1 MSATTTQ
8 QSNGGV
14 IPNDAPAK
22 AASGRGAPNDAP
34 AKAASGRG
42 APNDAPA
49 KAASGRGA
57 PAPGS
62 RLAEAFEAV
71 ERFPVLI
78 ESRERVIAAATADNP
93 RVGEIVEAVEADVS
107 LSISVLRFANRS
119 GLVAGGVA
127 GIPDAVD
134 LLKTSGVLAIAGT
147 APSFDFFESNG
158 GWELKPERFR
168 VHALATQRGA
178 DEIGRAVGWVERD
191 ELAVAALL
199 HDVGRLVI
207 SRLHPGYK
215 VYFDAISRTP
225 EQRLRDEREQLGIDH
240 ALVGGVLARRW
251 NLPQRIAVAIER
263 HHAEE
268 SDGLAAL
275 VATADMV
282 AHYSQGEA
290 ISPDRL
296 HASAERCGLSSDA
309 LRALLYEMPLAS
321 QENSRISEP
330 CPLSARE
337 LDVLRHLSEG
347 MVYKQIA
354 GEMHLSVSTIRTH
367 LHNVYGKIG
376 AVDRAQAVL
385 TSRDRGWI

>member
-1 MSATTTQ
+1 MLCGMASTTTQ
-8 QSNGGV
+8 TNARASA
-14 IPNDAPAK
+14 DLSAK
-22 AASGRGAPNDAP
+22 AG
-34 AKAASGRG
+34 
-42 APNDAPA
+42 
-49 KAASGRGA
+49 GRGA

-78 ESRERVIAAATADNP
+78 ESRERVIAAATAETA
-93 RVGEIVEAVEADVS
+93 RVGDLVEAVEADVA
-107 LSISVLRFANRS
+107 LAISVLRFANR
-119 GLVAGGVA
+119 GGMTAGGVA
-127 GIPDAVD
+127 GVPDAVD
-134 LLKTSGVLAIAGT
+134 VLKPSGVLAIAGT

-168 VHALATQRGA
+168 VHALATQRAA
-178 DEIGRAVGWVERD
+178 DQIGRAVGWVERD
-191 ELAVAALL
+191 ELATAALL

-215 VYFDAISRTP
+215 VYFDAASRTP

-251 NLPQRIAVAIER
+251 NLPQRLAVAIER
-263 HHAEE
+263 HHAEDAE
-268 SDGLAAL
+268 GLAAM
-275 VATADMV
+275 VSAADMV
-282 AHYSQGEA
+282 AHYTNGEA
-290 ISPDRL
+290 IAPERL
-296 HASAERCGLSSDA
+296 MASCERIGLGPEALRDLLYELPLASAEAG
-309 LRALLYEMPLAS
+309 
-321 QENSRISEP
+321 RISEP

-354 GEMHLSVSTIRTH
+354 TEMHLSVSTIRTH

-385 TSRDRGWI
+385 TARDRGWI

>member
-1 MSATTTQ
+1 MSVTTA
-8 QSNGGV
+8 QSSAK
-14 IPNDAPAK
+14 APA
-22 AASGRGAPNDAP
+22 GEG
-34 AKAASGRG
+34 AKAGTR
-42 APNDAPA
+42 PA
-49 KAASGRGA
+49 A
-57 PAPGS
+57 APGS

-71 ERFPVLI
+71 ERFPVLV
-78 ESRERVIAAATADNP
+78 ESRERVITAATAETVH
-93 RVGEIVEAVEADVS
+93 VGDIVKAVESDVA
-107 LSISVLRFANRS
+107 LAVGVLRHANRS

-127 GIPDAVD
+127 GIPAA
-134 LLKTSGVLAIAGT
+134 LEALKPAGVLAIAGT

-168 VHALATQRGA
+168 VHALAAQRAA
-178 DEIGRAVGWVERD
+178 DRIGRMVGWAERD

-215 VYFDAISRTP
+215 VYFDAIARTP
-225 EQRLRDEREQLGIDH
+225 EQRLREEREQLGIDH

-251 NLPQRIAVAIER
+251 NLPQRIAIAIER
-263 HHAEE
+263 HHADDAE
-268 SDGLAAL
+268 GLAAM

-282 AHYSQGEA
+282 AHYCQGEA
-290 ISPDRL
+290 IAPERL
-296 HASAERCGLSSDA
+296 RAGAERCGLDPGG
-309 LRALLYEMPLAS
+309 LRDILYELPLSTQDAT
-321 QENSRISEP
+321 RISEP
-330 CPLSARE
+330 CPLSSRE

-354 GEMHLSVSTIRTH
+354 SEMHLSVSTIRTH

-385 TSRDRGWI
+385 LARDRGWI

>member
-1 MSATTTQ
+1 MGASTSTQANGKVAAHDVSSGNGNGATRGSA
-8 QSNGGV
+8 
-14 IPNDAPAK
+14 
-22 AASGRGAPNDAP
+22 
-34 AKAASGRG
+34 
-42 APNDAPA
+42 
-49 KAASGRGA
+49 
-57 PAPGS
+57 APGS

-78 ESRERVIAAATADNP
+78 ESRERVIAAATADTA
-93 RVGEIVEAVEADVS
+93 RIGELVEAVESDVA

-119 GLVAGGVA
+119 GVAGGVG
-127 GIPDAVD
+127 GIPGAVEV
-134 LLKTSGVLAIAGT
+134 LKPSGVLAIAGT

-168 VHALATQRGA
+168 VHALAAQRAA
-178 DEIGRAVGWVERD
+178 DQIGRAVGWVERD

-215 VYFDAISRTP
+215 VYFDAATRTP

-240 ALVGGVLARRW
+240 TLVGGVLARRW

-263 HHAEE
+263 HHAEDAE
-268 SDGLAAL
+268 GLAGM

-282 AHYSQGEA
+282 AHYCNGETIA
-290 ISPDRL
+290 PERL
-296 HASAERCGLSSDA
+296 RGAAERCGLGFDA
-309 LRALLYEMPLAS
+309 LRDLLYELPLPTHDAT
-321 QENSRISEP
+321 RVSEP
-330 CPLSARE
+330 CPLSSRE

-385 TSRDRGWI
+385 LARDRGWI

>member
-1 MSATTTQ
+1 MSVTTA
-8 QSNGGV
+8 QSNRAALQG
-14 IPNDAPAK
+14 DAK
-22 AASGRGAPNDAP
+22 TGSRNAA
-34 AKAASGRG
+34 
-42 APNDAPA
+42 
-49 KAASGRGA
+49 
-57 PAPGS
+57 APGS

-71 ERFPVLI
+71 ERFPVLL
-78 ESRERVIAAATADNP
+78 EARERVIAAATAENV
-93 RVGEIVEAVEADVS
+93 RVGEIVEAVESDVS
-107 LSISVLRFANRS
+107 LAISVLRHANRG

-127 GIPDAVD
+127 GVPAALDV
-134 LLKTSGVLAIAGT
+134 LKPAGVLALAGT

-168 VHALATQRGA
+168 VHALATQRAA
-178 DEIGRAVGWVERD
+178 DRIGRIVGWAERD

-215 VYFDAISRTP
+215 VYFDALSRTP
-225 EQRLRDEREQLGIDH
+225 EQRLREEREQLGIDH

-251 NLPQRIAVAIER
+251 NLPSRIAVAIER
-263 HHAEE
+263 HHSDDAE
-268 SDGLAAL
+268 GLAAM

-282 AHYSQGEA
+282 AHYCQGEA
-290 ISPDRL
+290 IAPERL
-296 HASAERCGLSSDA
+296 KASAERCGLGPEA
-309 LRALLYEMPLAS
+309 LRDLLYELPLPTQDAT
-321 QENSRISEP
+321 RISEP

-385 TSRDRGWI
+385 LARDRGWI

>member
-1 MSATTTQ
+1 MSLTAAQ
-8 QSNGGV
+8 GNGKV
-14 IPNDAPAK
+14 PVHESAK
-22 AASGRGAPNDAP
+22 AGSRA
-34 AKAASGRG
+34 
-42 APNDAPA
+42 
-49 KAASGRGA
+49 A

-71 ERFPVLI
+71 ERYPVLV
-78 ESRERVIAAATADNP
+78 ESRERVIVAATAETARSGD
-93 RVGEIVEAVEADVS
+93 IIEAVEGDVA
-107 LSISVLRFANRS
+107 LAISVLRHANR
-119 GLVAGGVA
+119 GALGGGVA
-127 GIPDAVD
+127 GIPAAVEQ
-134 LLKTSGVLAIAGT
+134 LKPAGVLAIAGT
-147 APSFDFFESNG
+147 APSFDFFEPGN

-168 VHALATQRGA
+168 VHALATQRAAGR
-178 DEIGRAVGWVERD
+178 IGRVVGWAERD

-215 VYFDAISRTP
+215 VYFDAASRTP
-225 EQRLRDEREQLGIDH
+225 EQRLREEREQLGIDH

-251 NLPQRIAVAIER
+251 NLPQRIAIAIER
-263 HHAEE
+263 HHSDEAE
-268 SDGLAAL
+268 GLAAM

-282 AHYSQGEA
+282 AHYCQGEA
-290 ISPDRL
+290 IAPERL
-296 HASAERCGLSSDA
+296 RASAERCGLGAES
-309 LRALLYEMPLAS
+309 LRELLYELPLPTQDAT
-321 QENSRISEP
+321 RISEP

-354 GEMHLSVSTIRTH
+354 TEMHLSVSTIRTH

-385 TSRDRGWI
+385 LARDRGWI

>member
-1 MSATTTQ
+1 MSVTTAQTSRSASLQ
-8 QSNGGV
+8 GDV
-14 IPNDAPAK
+14 K
-22 AASGRGAPNDAP
+22 AGSRN
-34 AKAASGRG
+34 AA
-42 APNDAPA
+42 
-49 KAASGRGA
+49 
-57 PAPGS
+57 APGS

-71 ERFPVLI
+71 ERFPVLL
-78 ESRERVIAAATADNP
+78 EARERVIAAATAENV
-93 RVGEIVEAVEADVS
+93 RIGEIIEAVESDVS
-107 LSISVLRFANRS
+107 LAISVLRHANRG

-127 GIPDAVD
+127 GIPAALEV
-134 LLKTSGVLAIAGT
+134 LKPAGVLALAGT

-168 VHALATQRGA
+168 VHALATQRAA
-178 DEIGRAVGWVERD
+178 DRIGRVVGWAERD

-225 EQRLRDEREQLGIDH
+225 EQRLREEREQLGIDH

-251 NLPQRIAVAIER
+251 NLPSRIAVAIER
-263 HHAEE
+263 HHAEDAE
-268 SDGLAAL
+268 GLAAM

-282 AHYSQGEA
+282 AHYCQGEA
-290 ISPDRL
+290 IAPERL
-296 HASAERCGLSSDA
+296 KASAERCGLSPEA
-309 LRALLYEMPLAS
+309 LRDLLYELPLPTQDAT
-321 QENSRISEP
+321 RVSEP
-330 CPLSARE
+330 CPLSSRE

-354 GEMHLSVSTIRTH
+354 SEMHLSVSTIRTH

-385 TSRDRGWI
+385 MARDRNWI

>member
-1 MSATTTQ
+1 MVCGMASTTTQ
-8 QSNGGV
+8 TSGRTSAA
-14 IPNDAPAK
+14 DLAAK
-22 AASGRGAPNDAP
+22 AN
-34 AKAASGRG
+34 
-42 APNDAPA
+42 
-49 KAASGRGA
+49 GRGA

-78 ESRERVIAAATADNP
+78 ESRERVIAAATAETA
-93 RVGEIVEAVEADVS
+93 RVGELVEAVEADVA
-107 LSISVLRFANRS
+107 LAISVLRFANR
-119 GLVAGGVA
+119 GGMTAGGVA
-127 GIPDAVD
+127 GVPDAVD
-134 LLKTSGVLAIAGT
+134 VLKPSGVLAIAGT

-168 VHALATQRGA
+168 VHALGTQRAA
-178 DEIGRAVGWVERD
+178 DQIGRAIGWAERD
-191 ELAVAALL
+191 ELAAAALL
-199 HDVGRLVI
+199 HDIGRLVI

-215 VYFDAISRTP
+215 VYFDAASRTP

-251 NLPQRIAVAIER
+251 NLPQRLAVAIER
-263 HHAEE
+263 HHAEDAE
-268 SDGLAAL
+268 GLAAM
-275 VATADMV
+275 VSAADMV
-282 AHYSQGEA
+282 AHYTNGES
-290 ISPDRL
+290 ISPERL
-296 HASAERCGLSSDA
+296 LASCERIGLGPEALRDLLYELPLASAEAG
-309 LRALLYEMPLAS
+309 
-321 QENSRISEP
+321 RISEP

-354 GEMHLSVSTIRTH
+354 TEMHLSVSTIRTH

-385 TSRDRGWI
+385 TARDRGWI

>member
-1 MSATTTQ
+1 MGALTQ
-8 QSNGGV
+8 QRNSKVGASEV
-14 IPNDAPAK
+14 EAK
-22 AASGRGAPNDAP
+22 AGSR
-34 AKAASGRG
+34 S
-42 APNDAPA
+42 
-49 KAASGRGA
+49 A

-78 ESRERVIAAATADNP
+78 ESRDRVIAAATAETA
-93 RVGEIVEAVEADVS
+93 RVGELIKAVECDVA
-107 LSISVLRFANRS
+107 LAISVLRFANRN
-119 GLVAGGVA
+119 GLVAGGV
-127 GIPDAVD
+127 GSIPEAVD
-134 LLKTSGVLAIAGT
+134 VLKPSGVLAIAGT
-147 APSFDFFESNG
+147 APSFDFFDSNG

-168 VHALATQRGA
+168 VHALAAQRAA
-178 DEIGRAVGWVERD
+178 DEIGRTVGWVERD

-199 HDVGRLVI
+199 HDIGRLVI

-225 EQRLRDEREQLGIDH
+225 EQRLRDERDQLGIDH

-263 HHAEE
+263 HHADDA
-268 SDGLAAL
+268 DGLAAM

-290 ISPDRL
+290 ISPERL
-296 HASAERCGLSSDA
+296 RTSAERCGLGPDS
-309 LRALLYEMPLAS
+309 LRQLLYELPLPRQDA
-321 QENSRISEP
+321 SRISEP

-354 GEMHLSVSTIRTH
+354 GEMQLSVSTIRTH

-385 TSRDRGWI
+385 TARDRGWI

>member
-1 MSATTTQ
+1 MSVTTA
-8 QSNGGV
+8 QSNGKV
-14 IPNDAPAK
+14 PVHE
-22 AASGRGAPNDAP
+22 AARSGSRA
-34 AKAASGRG
+34 
-42 APNDAPA
+42 
-49 KAASGRGA
+49 A

-71 ERFPVLI
+71 ERYPVLV
-78 ESRERVIAAATADNP
+78 ESRDRVIAAATAETA
-93 RVGEIVEAVEADVS
+93 RAGEIIEAVESDVA
-107 LSISVLRFANRS
+107 LAISVLRNANRGGIS
-119 GLVAGGVA
+119 AGGVA
-127 GIPDAVD
+127 GIPAAVEA
-134 LLKTSGVLAIAGT
+134 LKPAGVLAIAGT
-147 APSFDFFESNG
+147 APSFDFFEPSG

-168 VHALATQRGA
+168 VHALAAQRAA
-178 DEIGRAVGWVERD
+178 DRVGRVVGWVERD

-199 HDVGRLVI
+199 HDIGRLVI

-215 VYFDAISRTP
+215 VYFDAVSRTP
-225 EQRLRDEREQLGIDH
+225 EQRLREEREQLGIDH

-251 NLPQRIAVAIER
+251 NLPQRIAIAIER
-263 HHAEE
+263 HHAEDAE
-268 SDGLAAL
+268 GLAAM

-282 AHYSQGEA
+282 AHYCQGEA
-290 ISPDRL
+290 IAPERL
-296 HASAERCGLSSDA
+296 RAAAERCGLSDA
-309 LRALLYEMPLAS
+309 GLRDLLYELPLPA
-321 QENSRISEP
+321 QDATRISEP

-385 TSRDRGWI
+385 TARDRGWI

>member
-1 MSATTTQ
+1 MASSKTH
-8 QSNGGV
+8 SNGKVSAHDGV
-14 IPNDAPAK
+14 RTGN
-22 AASGRGAPNDAP
+22 GAHP
-34 AKAASGRG
+34 G
-42 APNDAPA
+42 
-49 KAASGRGA
+49 

-78 ESRERVIAAATADNP
+78 ESRERVIQAATADTP
-93 RVGEIVEAVEADVS
+93 RVGNLVDTVESDVALTIAVM
-107 LSISVLRFANRS
+107 RFANRS
-119 GLVAGGVA
+119 AASAGSVSGV
-127 GIPDAVD
+127 PEAVEV
-134 LLKTSGVLAIAGT
+134 LKSSGVLAIAGT

-168 VHALATQRGA
+168 IHALATQSA
-178 DEIGRAVGWVERD
+178 AEKIGRAVGWPERD

-199 HDVGRLVI
+199 HDIGRLVI
-207 SRLHPGYK
+207 SRLHPGFNS
-215 VYFDAISRTP
+215 YFDAASRTP

-251 NLPQRIAVAIER
+251 NFPQRIAVAIER
-263 HHAEE
+263 HHAE
-268 SDGLAAL
+268 DVDAL
-275 VATADMV
+275 GAMVAVADMI
-282 AHYSQGEA
+282 AHYSQGEVVA
-290 ISPDRL
+290 PDRL
-296 HASAERCGLSSDA
+296 RLTAEVCGLDA
-309 LRALLYEMPLAS
+309 GGLRDLLYELPGPRADPL
-321 QENSRISEP
+321 RVSEP

-354 GEMHLSVSTIRTH
+354 GEMQLSVSTIRTH

-385 TSRDRGWI
+385 TARDRGWIGAS